1 MAKTQKKSDKKRRLL
16 LLMLLL
22 VLSLCITSMATYAWF
37 TSNKTVSMDSLD
49 VEVRSVNGL
58 QISADATNWKAKI
71 SVDDLIGANI
81 GSYYPSAKNQLPAIM
96 GHMSSDG
103 TTTGGLLN
111 MYYGDV
117 QITSDGSGFEFTAT
131 REGEEKCV
139 AASRTTETV
148 VDCGDNSH
156 FIAFDIFF
164 KVNTDAN
171 IVLGSTSNVTKLG
184 VDDKGIQNTARV
196 AFVNYGSVDLS
207 AEPSAAQALTTPEEV
222 ILWEPN
228 AGSHTT
234 YGIANA
240 ANYGIDNLATNM
252 TTATTYYAISKNI
265 TTPVPLYDLVSG
277 NGNVVQMSPDIVTF
291 SSSAGTNTSGDQDFI
306 SLSAGVTKVRVYW
319 WVEGQDVDT
328 ENNATGTS
336 MKLDLEFSLKDNA

>member
-1 MAKTQKKSDKKRRLL
+1 MAKTQKKSNKKRKLL
-16 LLMLLL
+16 LLMLML
-22 VLSLCITSMATYAWF
+22 VMLVALCGSATYAWF

-81 GSYYPSAKNQLPAIM
+81 GSYYPGATNQLPAIM
-96 GHMSSDG
+96 GHMSSNG
-103 TTTGGLLN
+103 QTTGGLLN

-139 AASRTTETV
+139 SASRTTESVT
-148 VDCGDNSH
+148 DCGDGTH

-164 KVNTDAN
+164 KVNTEAK
-171 IVLGSTSNVTKLG
+171 IVLGANSNVVKTG

-196 AFVNYGSVDLS
+196 AFINYGSVDLT
-207 AEPSAAQALTTPEEV
+207 ADASAAQALSAPTEV

-228 AGSHTT
+228 AGSHTA

-240 ANYGIDNLATNM
+240 ANYGISNLASSMN
-252 TTATTYYAISKNI
+252 TATTYYAINGNI
-265 TTPVPLYDLVSG
+265 TTAVPLYDLNAG
-277 NGNVVQMSPDIVTF
+277 NSNVIQMTPDIVTF
-291 SSSAGTNTSGDQDFI
+291 SNSSGVNTSGDQEFI
-306 SLSAGVTKVRVYW
+306 TLSAGVTKVRVYW

-336 MKLDLEFSLKDNA
+336 MKLDLEFSLSDNS

>member
-1 MAKTQKKSDKKRRLL
+1 MAKTQKKNDKRRRLL

-22 VLSLCITSMATYAWF
+22 VLMGTVFGTATYAWF

-58 QISADATNWKAKI
+58 QISTDATNWKAKI

-81 GSYYPSAKNQLPAIM
+81 GSYYPGAKNQLPAIM

-111 MYYGDV
+111 MYFGDV
-117 QITSDGSGFEFTAT
+117 KTKEDGSGFEFTAT
-131 REGEEKCV
+131 REGEVKCV
-139 AASRTTETV
+139 ATSRTTESVTNCTDDV
-148 VDCGDNSH
+148 H

-164 KVNTDAN
+164 KVNTNAD
-171 IVLGSTSNVTKLG
+171 IVLGAASNVVKNG

-196 AFVNYGSVDLS
+196 AFVNYGSVDLN
-207 AEPSAAQALTTPEEV
+207 AEPSAAQALTTPEDV
-222 ILWEPN
+222 IIWEPN
-228 AGSHTT
+228 AGNHTT

-240 ANYGIDNLATNM
+240 ANYGISNLSTNM
-252 TTATTYYAISKNI
+252 STATTYYAIKNNI
-265 TTPVPLYDLVSG
+265 TTPVSLYDLKSG
-277 NGNVVQMSPDIVTF
+277 NSNVMQMSPDIITYSQNGV
-291 SSSAGTNTSGDQDFI
+291 NTSGDQAFI
-306 SLSAGVTKVRVYW
+306 SLNAGVTKVRVYW

-336 MKLDLEFSLKDNA
+336 MKLDLEFSLAN